1 MPIWPFRKRKQPSG
15 LTLNR
20 NFYLSVLA
28 PGRDLPPVLSLINPD
43 GSNGAVAGFGAPLS
57 EGASRDLLNV
67 PMPTGAYALTTRAQD
82 TVVQMDV
89 FTLSQVPS
97 FSMPTMPAE
106 REAAGVTPE
115 VAARLDRAEY
125 LINFVVRGY
134 RDALESTR
142 FFLDVVARM
151 GVVSDGAVADAL
163 AEAYRLPGDLALKS
177 RLHPLVDFRE
187 IGTVRLAPDDEGAF
201 WVSSRGLV
209 KFNLPEFEMYG
220 VPREHGDAAARMVA
234 AAGQQALIGMPMRP
248 GESAFSPN
256 SPLHIHEGT
265 RNRNLWGDRPTLEFR
280 DPGGTGAAKG
290 VRAWEE
296 SGN

>member
-1 MPIWPFRKRKQPSG
+1 MPIWPSRKRKQPSG

-28 PGRDLPPVLSLINPD
+28 PGRDLPPLLSLINPD

-57 EGASRDLLNV
+57 EGASRDLLNM

-89 FTLSQVPS
+89 FTMKQVPS
-97 FSMPTMPAE
+97 FSVPRTPAE
-106 REAAGVTPE
+106 REAAGITPE
-115 VAARLDRAEY
+115 VAQRLDRAEY
-125 LINFVVRGY
+125 LINFVIRGY
-134 RDALESTR
+134 RDTLESTR
-142 FFLDVVARM
+142 FFLDLVARM
-151 GVVSDGAVADAL
+151 GTISDGAVADAL
-163 AEAYRLPGDLALKS
+163 AEAYRLPGDLALKN

-187 IGTVRLAPDDEGAF
+187 IGTVRLAPDENGTL

-220 VPREHGDAAARMVA
+220 VPREYSDTAARMIA
-234 AAGQQALIGMPMRP
+234 AAGQQSLIGMPMRP

-265 RNRNLWGDRPTLEFR
+265 RNRHLWGDRPTLEFR
-280 DPGGTGAAKG
+280 DRGGPGAAKG
-290 VRAWEE
+290 VRAWAEL
-296 SGN
+296 GN

>member
-1 MPIWPFRKRKQPSG
+1 MPIWPFGKRKQPSG

-28 PGRDLPPVLSLINPD
+28 PGRGLPPLLSLINPD
-43 GSNGAVAGFGAPLS
+43 GSNGAVTGFGAPLS
-57 EGASRDLLNV
+57 EGASRDLLNM

-89 FTLSQVPS
+89 FTMKQVPS
-97 FSMPTMPAE
+97 FSVPRTAAE
-106 REAAGVTPE
+106 REAAGITPE
-115 VAARLDRAEY
+115 VAQRLDRAEY
-125 LINFVVRGY
+125 LVNFLIRGY

-142 FFLDVVARM
+142 FFLDLVARM
-151 GVVSDGAVADAL
+151 GTISEGAVADAL

-187 IGTVRLAPDDEGAF
+187 IGTVRLAPDDDGTL
-201 WVSSRGLV
+201 WVSSRGLI
-209 KFNLPEFEMYG
+209 KFNLPEFEMFG
-220 VPREHGDAAARMVA
+220 VPREYSDAAARMIA

-256 SPLHIHEGT
+256 SPLLIHEGT
-265 RNRNLWGDRPTLEFR
+265 RNRHLWGDRPTLEFR

-290 VRAWEE
+290 VRAWAEF
-296 SGN
+296 GN

>member
-1 MPIWPFRKRKQPSG
+1 VRIWPFGKRNRPSG

-28 PGRDLPPVLSLINPD
+28 PGRELPPLLSLINPD

-82 TVVQMDV
+82 TVIQMDV
-89 FTLSQVPS
+89 FTLAQVPS
-97 FSMPTMPAE
+97 FSMPKTAAE
-106 REAAGVTPE
+106 RDAAGVTPQ
-115 VAARLDRAEY
+115 VASRLDRAEY

-151 GVVSDGAVADAL
+151 GAISDGAVADAL
-163 AEAYRLPGDLALKS
+163 AEAYRLPSDLALKS

-187 IGTVRLAPDDEGAF
+187 IGTVRFAPNEDDAL

-220 VPREHGDAAARMVA
+220 VPREHSNAAARMIA
-234 AAGQQALIGMPMRP
+234 AAAQQSLVGIPMRA
-248 GESAFSPN
+248 GESAFSPH
-256 SPLHIHEGT
+256 SPLLILEGT
-265 RNRNLWGDRPTLEFR
+265 RNRHHWGDRPTLEFR
-280 DPGGTGAAKG
+280 DPGGPGAAKG
-290 VRAWEE
+290 VRAWEDA
-296 SGN
+296 GN

>member
-28 PGRDLPPVLSLINPD
+28 PGRDLPPLLSLINPD

-67 PMPTGAYALTTRAQD
+67 AMPSGAYGLTTRSQD

-89 FTLSQVPS
+89 FTLEQVPS
-97 FSMPTMPAE
+97 FAIPKTPGE
-106 REAAGVTPE
+106 RKAAGITAE

-125 LINFVVRGY
+125 LINFVIRGY

-142 FFLDVVARM
+142 FFLDAVARM
-151 GVVSDGAVADAL
+151 GTISDGAVADAL
-163 AEAYRLPGDLALKS
+163 AEAYRQPGDLTLKN

-187 IGTVRLAPDDEGAF
+187 IATVRIAPDVNDLL
-201 WVSSRGLV
+201 WVSSRGLI

-220 VPREHGDAAARMVA
+220 VPRKYCDAAARMIA
-234 AAGQQALIGMPMRP
+234 AAGQQSLIGMPMRP

-256 SPLHIHEGT
+256 SPLVICEGT

-280 DPGGTGAAKG
+280 DPGGSGAANG

>member
-1 MPIWPFRKRKQPSG
+1 VPIWPFRKRKPPSG
-15 LTLNR
+15 LTLNG
-20 NFYLSVLA
+20 NFYLTVLA
-28 PGRDLPPVLSLINPD
+28 PGRDLPPLLSLINPD

-82 TVVQMDV
+82 TVVQMDI
-89 FTLSQVPS
+89 FTLKQVPN
-97 FSMPTMPAE
+97 FVIPKTPGD
-106 REAAGVTPE
+106 REAAGITSE
-115 VAARLDRAEY
+115 VAARLDLAQY
-125 LINFVVRGY
+125 LINFVIRGY
-134 RDALESTR
+134 RDALESVR

-151 GVVSDGAVADAL
+151 GTISDGAVADAL
-163 AEAYRLPGDLALKS
+163 AEAYRLPGDLALTT

-187 IGTVRLAPDDEGAF
+187 IGTVRLAPDGEGAF

-220 VPREHGDAAARMVA
+220 VPREYSDAAARMIA
-234 AAGQQALIGMPMRP
+234 AAAQQSLIGMPMRP

-256 SPLHIHEGT
+256 SPLLIHQGT

>member
-1 MPIWPFRKRKQPSG
+1 MPIWPFGKRRQPSG

-28 PGRDLPPVLSLINPD
+28 PGRDLPPLLSLINPD

-89 FTLSQVPS
+89 FTMKQIPS
-97 FSMPTMPAE
+97 FSLPRTAAE
-106 REAAGVTPE
+106 RQAAGITPE
-115 VAARLDRAEY
+115 VAQRLDRAEY
-125 LINFVVRGY
+125 LINFVIRGY

-142 FFLDVVARM
+142 FLLDLVARM
-151 GVVSDGAVADAL
+151 GTISEGAVADAL

-187 IGTVRLAPDDEGAF
+187 VGTVRLAPDDDGTL
-201 WVSSRGLV
+201 WVSSRGLI
-209 KFNLPEFEMYG
+209 KFNLPEFEMFG
-220 VPREHGDAAARMVA
+220 VPREYSDAAARMIA
-234 AAGQQALIGMPMRP
+234 AAGQQSLIGMPMRP
-248 GESAFSPN
+248 GESAFSPS
-256 SPLHIHEGT
+256 SPLLIHEGT
-265 RNRNLWGDRPTLEFR
+265 RNRHFWGDRPTLEFR
-280 DPGGTGAAKG
+280 DPGGTSAAKG
-290 VRAWEE
+290 VRAWAEL
-296 SGN
+296 GN